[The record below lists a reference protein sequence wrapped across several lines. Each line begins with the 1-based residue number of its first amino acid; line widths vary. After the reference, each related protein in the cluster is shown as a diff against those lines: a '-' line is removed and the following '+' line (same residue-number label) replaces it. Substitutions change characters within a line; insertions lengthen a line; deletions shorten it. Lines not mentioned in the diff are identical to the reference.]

1 MDKLYKEAFIMDEN
15 KFEVISSKVS
25 SADFKSDKT
34 VVTDDFAPIG
44 N

>member
-1 MDKLYKEAFIMDEN
+1 MDEN

-34 VVTDDFAPIG
+34 SFGKNIILPFNLFVKANFF
-44 N
+44 